1 MVAAGDVV
9 HGERSGAVRIQARIG
24 GGLQGEVFRAES
36 ATGELAV
43 KWYNPPWA
51 TSTQARAI
59 DELIARGSPD
69 PRFLWPVERLG
80 PYGGQAPQ
88 TFGYTMPLCE
98 PGYFPLV
105 RLVNGTLSPSLE
117 PSTADIIRICQHAV
131 ESFRLLHLSGLCYR
145 DVSLA
150 NVFFEPRTANIRICD
165 VDNVGVDDGS
175 SKVLGTPLFMAPEI
189 VRDTT
194 FRTFPSRST
203 DLHSLAVLLFFL
215 LFMEHPLIG
224 RKVDRGLWDE
234 QHALIHFGREPVF
247 VLAPDDESNRPTS
260 PHVERYWAL
269 YPQFLRD
276 RMLSAFGEGLHSPS
290 ARVTEGEWLRTLGRL
305 RDCMGACP
313 HCGSTVFHDLD
324 AGTPVPCHQCA
335 NPLDP
340 PLVLGI
346 GRRQLVVSRHLRFG
360 AEVTSALP
368 SPGPPIAEAVPHP
381 DRPDRFGLKNLTEVP
396 WSVTMPDGAEY
407 TVGPRQAVELV
418 EGATITTP
426 TIKAVVH
433 R

>member
-9 HGERSGAVRIQARIG
+9 HGERTGAVHIGARIG

-36 ATGELAV
+36 AHGPLAV
-43 KWYNPPWA
+43 KWYKPPWS
-51 TSTQARAI
+51 TPTQARAI

-69 PRFLWPVERLG
+69 TRFLWPVERLG
-80 PYGGQAPQ
+80 PYAGSQS

-117 PSTADIIRICQHAV
+117 PSTAEIIRICQHAV

-189 VRDTT
+189 VRDTA

-260 PHVERYWAL
+260 PHVERYWTL

-276 RMLSAFGEGLHSPS
+276 RMLTAFGEGLHTPS

-305 RDCMGACP
+305 RDCMGSCP
-313 HCGSTVFHDLD
+313 NCAATVFHDLD
-324 AGTPVPCHQCA
+324 AHSPSPCHQCA
-335 NPLDP
+335 QPLAR
-340 PLVLGI
+340 PLVLSI
-346 GRRQLVVSRHLRFG
+346 GRRRLVVSRHLRFG
-360 AEVTSALP
+360 AEVISPLP
-368 SPGPPIAEAVPHP
+368 SPGPPIAEAVEHP
-381 DRPDRFGLKNLTEVP
+381 QAPDRFGLKNLTGVP
-396 WSVTMPDGAEY
+396 WTVTMPDGVEY
-407 TVGPRQAVELV
+407 PVGPRQAVDLV
-418 EGATITTP
+418 AGAVIATP
-426 TIKAVVH
+426 TFNVEVH
-433 R
+433 G